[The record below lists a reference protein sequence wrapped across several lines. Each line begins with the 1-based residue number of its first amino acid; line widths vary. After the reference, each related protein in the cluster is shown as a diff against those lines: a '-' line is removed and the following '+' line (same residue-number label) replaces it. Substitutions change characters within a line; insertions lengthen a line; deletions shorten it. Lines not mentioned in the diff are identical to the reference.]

1 MADLYP
7 TPHRLALLRDI
18 RDGRVRD
25 DGQLTPMLHFEE
37 DGEAK
42 SAKVAGAVWLMGRAG
57 WCELPPG
64 TDEPAELSTWRLTDA
79 GRAVLLAY
87 DAEAVIDPGEG
98 LLT

>member
-1 MADLYP
+1 MPDLYP
-7 TPHRLALLRDI
+7 TPARLLLLRDI

-25 DGQLTPMLHFEE
+25 DAVLAPMLHYEE

-42 SAKVAGAVWLMGRAG
+42 TARVAEAVWLMGRAG
-57 WCELPPG
+57 WCQDAGLAGWEL
-64 TDEPAELSTWRLTDA
+64 TDE
-79 GRAVLLAY
+79 GRATLLAY

>member
-7 TPHRLALLRDI
+7 TPTRLALLRDI

-25 DGQLTPMLHFEE
+25 DADFTPMLHFED

-42 SAKVAGAVWLMGRAG
+42 TARMADRVWEMARAG
-57 WCELPPG
+57 WCAARV
-64 TDEPAELSTWRLTDA
+64 TSTWELTDA
-79 GRAVLLAY
+79 GRAVLA
-87 DAEAVIDPGEG
+87 ANEPEAVIDPGEG

>member
-1 MADLYP
+1 MTPESLYP
-7 TPHRLALLRDI
+7 TPTRLALLRDI

-25 DGQLTPMLHFEE
+25 DDELTPMLHFEE

-42 SAKVAGAVWLMGRAG
+42 TANVSYL
-57 WCELPPG
+57 
-64 TDEPAELSTWRLTDA
+64 TWRMGLADWCQPTETAAWELTDA
-79 GRAVLLAY
+79 GRAVLEAY